1 MDNQP
6 PRKNPNYDIPG
17 IINTTMNMAASP
29 VNIKA
34 GFLVSGISLFNRSI
48 FTEAEFMP
56 AYSIDRPAPVLSE
69 NLDKNSDTEMN
80 QDLLPE
86 MPPMS
91 PQPSTSRQ
99 TTMTPEPDASPS
111 TNTLR
116 GSRSSPVIKNVTP
129 SCSKRVRLIKDA
141 TPQAGLSGLKK
152 NCAKSVRTPEQ
163 VRPLRKAGP
172 RQVTKKG

>member
-1 MDNQP
+1 
-6 PRKNPNYDIPG
+6 
-17 IINTTMNMAASP
+17 
-29 VNIKA
+29 
-34 GFLVSGISLFNRSI
+34 
-48 FTEAEFMP
+48 
-56 AYSIDRPAPVLSE
+56 
-69 NLDKNSDTEMN
+69 
-80 QDLLPE
+80 
-86 MPPMS
+86 MPPKS

-111 TNTLR
+111 TNTLT

-152 NCAKSVRTPEQ
+152 NCAKSVRTPEE

-172 RQVTKKG
+172 RQATKKGRKKRTTAILTDTPIKKKGARGKSATEKRKSCRGWAHEQCTDGSEMYYWAV